1 MRTIIASIIVS
12 GASLIAVSAAQAADA
27 VEQIPEAP
35 VAIEQPAP
43 AANWSG
49 YYLGA
54 TGNYDFAG
62 KPRGGAGSDESD
74 GFGGSLY
81 TGYNWQSGQIVYGV
95 EADVGYADQKSFAG
109 GGVNMKEG
117 WNGSVRGRV
126 GYDLSPVL
134 VYGTAGVAAAN
145 NKVSNAAG
153 SDDKTAVG
161 YTVGAGVET
170 MVTDNI
176 TARVEYRYT
185 DYQKKDFNIDGTTYS
200 RGFDDNSV
208 KVGIGMK
215 F

>member
-1 MRTIIASIIVS
+1 MRTIIASIIIS
-12 GASLIAVSAAQAADA
+12 GVSLIAVSAAQAADA

-35 VAIEQPAP
+35 IANDAP
-43 AANWSG
+43 MAVNNWSG

-62 KPRGGAGSDESD
+62 KARGGNGSSDAD

-81 TGYNWQSGQIVYGV
+81 TGYNWQSGQVVYGV
-95 EADVGYADQKSFAG
+95 EADVGMSDQKGYAG
-109 GGVNMKEG
+109 NGVNMKEG

-126 GYDLSPVL
+126 GYDISPVL

-170 MVTDNI
+170 MVTNNI

-185 DYQKKDFNIDGTTYS
+185 DYQKKDFNVGGTTYS

>member
-35 VAIEQPAP
+35 VAMEQPAP
-43 AANWSG
+43 VANWSG

-62 KPRGGAGSDESD
+62 KPDGGDASSKSD

-81 TGYNWQSGQIVYGV
+81 TGYNWQSGQVVYGV
-95 EADVGYADQKSFAG
+95 EADVGFADQKSYAG
-109 GGVNMKEG
+109 NGVDMKEG

-145 NKVSNAAG
+145 NKVSNING

-185 DYQKKDFNIDGTTYS
+185 DYQKKDFNIGADSFS
-200 RGFDDNSV
+200 RGFDDHSV

>member
-12 GASLIAVSAAQAADA
+12 GVSLIAVSAAQAADA

-35 VAIEQPAP
+35 VAMDQPAP
-43 AANWSG
+43 VANWSG

-62 KPRGGAGSDESD
+62 KPRGGNGHSDAD
-74 GFGGSLY
+74 GFGGSAY

-95 EADVGYADQKSFAG
+95 EADVGLGDQKGYAG
-109 GGVNMKEG
+109 NGVDMKEG

-126 GYDLSPVL
+126 GYDLSPVMI
-134 VYGTAGVAAAN
+134 YGTAGVAAAN
-145 NKVSNAAG
+145 NKVSNSSG
-153 SDDKTAVG
+153 SDDKTSVG

-185 DYQKKDFNIDGTTYS
+185 DYQKKDFNVGGTTYS
-200 RGFDDNSV
+200 RGFDDQSV